1 VTDRTHPASPSAL
14 PVIIDTDPGIDD
26 LLALLLALGSPEL
39 DVRGISVSYGNT
51 VVENAYR
58 NAVEITRRAGRRIT
72 LCVGARRPLKRD
84 LVVAAE
90 THGASGLGYAEL
102 PPAGVILEWVKS
114 LDRLLG
120 DQPEPVT
127 LVTLGPLTGLALAL
141 RREPDLV
148 RAKVARHIAMVGNL
162 AARGN
167 TTRYAEFNAWCDPE
181 ALDAVFRAELPT
193 EMVGLDV
200 TREAVL
206 GPHDVT
212 RLAHSGSSH
221 ARWIHDALRFYVEFH
236 KQAEGLD
243 GCIVNDVLPIAALIR
258 PEALQFED
266 QRLVVDLGKGE
277 GGGEGEGE
285 GKAGGDQR
293 GRTRA
298 QPDGARVRVATRVD
312 MGVVRPLL
320 SERVFRWATR
330 ATPTPIT
337 EAGAT
342 A

>member
-1 VTDRTHPASPSAL
+1 MCSS
-14 PVIIDTDPGIDD
+14 D
-26 LLALLLALGSPEL
+26 L
-39 DVRGISVSYGNT
+39 
-51 VVENAYR
+51 
-58 NAVEITRRAGRRIT
+58 
-72 LCVGARRPLKRD
+72 
-84 LVVAAE
+84 
-90 THGASGLGYAEL
+90 
-102 PPAGVILEWVKS
+102 
-114 LDRLLG
+114 
-120 DQPEPVT
+120 
-127 LVTLGPLTGLALAL
+127 
-141 RREPDLV
+141 
-148 RAKVARHIAMVGNL
+148 IAMVGNL

-181 ALDAVFRAELPT
+181 ALDTVFRAELPT

-206 GPHDVT
+206 GPQEVT
-212 RLAHSGSSH
+212 RLGHSGSPL

-236 KQAEGLD
+236 KRVEGLD

-258 PEALQFED
+258 PEALEFEE
-266 QRLVVDLGKGE
+266 QRLVVDLGKR
-277 GGGEGEGE
+277 EGE
-285 GKAGGDQR
+285 GKAGGDDR